1 MITRRALLAL
11 LGSAAIPTALRANSD
26 NSLDSAFLRERI
38 DAGELPELAER
49 LPRIP
54 RVINLQSMG
63 REPGHHGGVLQMLI
77 GRAKDIR
84 YIPINSYSR
93 LVGYNLQLE
102 LVPDILESYTVE
114 DGRVFTFHLRPGH
127 RWSDGSAFT
136 SGDFEY
142 FWKEVALNSEI
153 ARGGPPVG
161 LIVNGEVAKFEV
173 LDEFTV
179 RYSWTQPNPVFLSK
193 LAAPIPQTLMLPAA
207 YMRQFHANHQSAEK
221 LATLIEQYRVDDW
234 VGLHR
239 KLSRQNRPEN
249 PDLPTLEA
257 WRPTTAPPAEQFVF
271 ERNPYFHRVDE
282 NGKQL
287 PYIDKFVMNVSS
299 TEIIA
304 AKTATGDSDLQGV
317 GLALPDYTLIK
328 EAENRFPIKVSLWR
342 RTQGSSV
349 ALFPNLNCRDDVW
362 RKLFQDVRVRRAL
375 SLAINREEINQVL
388 YYGLAHES
396 ADTVLPES
404 PLYKE
409 DYAKAWS
416 AHDPQQANQLF
427 DEAGLSKR
435 NKQGIRL
442 LPDGRRAD
450 IIIES
455 AGESTL
461 ETDVLELIT
470 DHYRQ
475 VGISLFIRSSQRDI
489 FRSRTM
495 GGNVQ
500 MSVWKGLDN
509 GLPSADMPPVHLAPS
524 NDDQLQ
530 WPLWGLH
537 YMSRRKKGW
546 PPDMSSVQEL
556 STLLDKWMLSTS
568 TEQRTDIWNRMLTIY
583 TDQVF
588 SIGTVNGGLQPLARS
603 AHLKNIP
610 DSGLYGF
617 TPTSYLGVY
626 LPDTFWFDKKG

>member
-26 NSLDSAFLRERI
+26 TSLDSAFLRDRI
-38 DAGELPELAER
+38 ESGELPALSKR
-49 LPRIP
+49 LPKNP
-54 RVINLQSMG
+54 RVIDLKSMG
-63 REPGHHGGVLQMLI
+63 REPGHHGGELQMLI

-93 LVGYNLQLE
+93 LVGYNLELA

-114 DGRVFTFHLRPGH
+114 DGRVFTFHLRAGH

-136 SGDFEY
+136 SSDFEY
-142 FWKEVALNSEI
+142 FWNEVALNIEI
-153 ARGGPPVG
+153 ARGGPPIAF
-161 LIVNGEVAKFEV
+161 IVNGEVAKFEV
-173 LDEFTV
+173 LDELTV
-179 RYSWTQPNPVFLSK
+179 RYSWSQPNPVFLSK
-193 LAAPIPQTLMLPAA
+193 LAAPIPLTLALPAA
-207 YMRQFHANHQSAEK
+207 YMRQYHANHQSAEN
-221 LATLIEQYRVDDW
+221 LAAFIEQYRVDDW

-299 TEIIA
+299 SEIIA

-328 EAENRFPIKVSLWR
+328 EGESRFPIKVSLWR

-349 ALFPNLNCRDDVW
+349 ALYPNLNCRDDVW
-362 RKLFQDVRVRRAL
+362 RPLFQDVRVRRAF

-388 YYGLAHES
+388 FYGLANES
-396 ADTVLPES
+396 ANTVLPES

-409 DYAKAWS
+409 DYARAWS
-416 AHDPQQANQLF
+416 FHDPDQANQLL

-435 NKQGIRL
+435 NSQGIRL

-450 IIIES
+450 IIVES
-455 AGESTL
+455 AGEKTL
-461 ETDVLELIT
+461 ETDVLELVT

-475 VGISLFIRSSQRDI
+475 VGISLYTRSSQRDI

-495 GGNVQ
+495 GGNVL
-500 MSVWKGLDN
+500 MSVFNGLDN
-509 GLPSADMPPVHLAPS
+509 GLPSADMPPTQLAPS

-537 YMSRRKKGW
+537 YMSSKKQGQA
-546 PPDMSSVQEL
+546 PDMPYMQEL
-556 STLLDKWMLSTS
+556 SALLDEWMVSTS
-568 TEQRTDIWNRMLTIY
+568 TEQRTDIWTRMLTIY
-583 TDQVF
+583 SDQVF

-603 AHLKNIP
+603 ARLKNIP
-610 DSGLYGF
+610 ESGLFGF
-617 TPTSYLGVY
+617 APTSYLGVY
-626 LPDTFWFDKKG
+626 LPDTFWFDKEG